1 MSKKTWTLTDLE
13 TQTFIENLTIS
24 EQGVTLVKK
33 RLQAG
38 LSAGVDVLEV
48 DNGKTSLTILLTRG
62 MGIWRGKCGDVPLQ
76 WQSPV
81 RGPVHP
87 AFVPIADGSGVG
99 WLYGFDEW
107 LVRCGLENNG
117 SPQFNAQGQLIYPLH
132 GRIANTPASRVE
144 VIADSET
151 GAVIV
156 EGTVYESRLFSKRLE
171 LKTRYTFKTGEA
183 GFRLQDIVTNL
194 SASPKEIVLLYHINT
209 GLPFVQSGSRLV
221 IPFEEMA
228 PRTPAAADDLANW
241 NVCNKGEPGIEEVV
255 YFFVPTADANGDTE
269 ALLINNTGEQGIR
282 LGFNKNQLPLFSFW
296 KSRLPDEDG
305 FVTGIE
311 PSLNFPNTTG
321 FESRQK
327 RTVLLASKE
336 SREFHLKFSFTL
348 NKNETSQAEQ
358 EILQKYPAKGTIHK
372 MPKKEWSE

>member
-81 RGPVHP
+81 RGPIYP

-151 GAVIV
+151 GEVIV

-171 LKTRYTFKTGEA
+171 LKTRYTFKIGEA

-241 NVCNKGEPGIEEVV
+241 NVCNKGVPGIEEVV
-255 YFFVPTADANGDTE
+255 YFFVPSADANGDTE
-269 ALLINNTGEQGIR
+269 ALLINNTGDQGIR

>member
-117 SPQFNAQGQLIYPLH
+117 SPQFNAQGQLSYPLH

-151 GAVIV
+151 GEVIV

-241 NVCNKGEPGIEEVV
+241 NVCNKGVPGIEEVV

-269 ALLINNTGEQGIR
+269 ALLINNTGAQGIR

-358 EILQKYPAKGTIHK
+358 EILQKSPAKGTIHK